1 MLRNIAIVGATGL
14 VGRTF
19 ISVLEERNFP
29 VKNIRLF
36 ASERSAGSFI
46 DFKNEKIIVEKLEQ
60 NCFKET
66 DIALFSAGG
75 AVAKE
80 WAKVAASS
88 NCIAIDN
95 SSYWRMFP
103 DVPLVVPEV
112 NPEAVKEHNGI
123 IANPNCSTIQ
133 LVVALKPI
141 SDIFILKRVIVSTY
155 QSISGA
161 GQKGLNQ
168 LNAEINGTK
177 VNNPIS
183 KYRISNNCI
192 FHNFEPSSDY
202 TVEEIKMINETRKIL
217 DLKELPVSVTCA
229 RIPVI
234 GGHCES
240 VNLELEKDFTLEQI
254 KEVLSKQQNLIIKD
268 NPELEEYPTLQD
280 SENSDLVFVGRLR
293 RDLSVK
299 NGLHL
304 WIVANNV
311 RKGAATN
318 AIQIAE
324 LL

>member
-1 MLRNIAIVGATGL
+1 MLQNIAIVGATGL

-19 ISVLEERNFP
+19 IRVLEERNFP

-36 ASERSAGSFI
+36 ASERSAGSYI
-46 DFKNEKIIVEKLEQ
+46 NFKNEKIIVEKLEQ
-60 NCFKET
+60 SCFKGT

-75 AVAKE
+75 SVAKE

-103 DVPLVVPEV
+103 YVPLVVPEV
-112 NPEAVKEHNGI
+112 NAEAVKEHNGI

-141 SDIFILKRVIVSTY
+141 SDNFTLKRVLVSTY
-155 QSISGA
+155 QSITGA

-168 LNAEINGTK
+168 LNAEIKGTEIT
-177 VNNPIS
+177 NPIS

-192 FHNFEPSSDY
+192 FHNFEPSNDF
-202 TVEEIKMINETRKIL
+202 TFEEIKMINETRKIL
-217 DLKELPVSVTCA
+217 ELKELPVSVTCA

-240 VNLELEKDFTLEQI
+240 VNLELEKDFTIEQI
-254 KEVLSKQQNLIIKD
+254 KEVLSKQQNLMIKD
-268 NPELEEYPTLQD
+268 NPELDEYPTLQD

-318 AIQIAE
+318 AVQIAE